1 MEGVLEIGE
10 TVVEEREDKKKKREQ
25 ENDDFIFGSWGMIVI
40 PGMYGYL
47 CAIRDLLVEVAGKK
61 GKVMGPQLEDGRV
74 RLAVSHGGKM
84 DGTHKEEQ
92 CR

>member
-1 MEGVLEIGE
+1 
-10 TVVEEREDKKKKREQ
+10 
-25 ENDDFIFGSWGMIVI
+25 MIVI
-40 PGMYGYL
+40 PWRYGYL

-61 GKVMGPQLEDGRV
+61 GKVMGPHCEEGRV